1 MRVMQFFS
9 ELLNI
14 AKKYD
19 IFFIF
24 FALISIVILIRQHPT
39 SIYKDRVYEIFQTAQ
54 KFIKYF
60 ILISCIII
68 GGCVLITCI
77 FGPAADI
84 IQFTTSSSPP
94 PRTVTT
100 TLFTTL
106 MTVDLTLI
114 ALVVTAY
121 IFLADSLSKR
131 KEYEQTAIRIL
142 SKKFTSCLIIF
153 ADYTGVC
160 VVFCLIADNG
170 VWAIGD
176 ELWLRYI
183 VAAAS
188 ALDILFLIGLL
199 YQILNYE
206 NKLKHEAVRKIQEY
220 NGSKTAREVFI
231 EDAVK
236 QIGDLELIAEQIKK
250 NHDVEFRNSQ
260 YEASLHSVLKKK
272 LEPQVDE
279 AKLKSICEKY
289 QNLIELR
296 NCVWTVGGKKCELLQ
311 LYIQDNITDV
321 FSYFTECCMKEER
334 FKNLNLSKVDFSGD
348 KVDFTG
354 SSWTNA
360 AIWNTSMQSTKLIS
374 ANFSGVLFQTV
385 HLEGANCTNAVFDNA
400 KFLEVFFSSKT
411 KCEGAVFRN
420 ADFNG
425 MNIEDPD
432 SGELQFS
439 NTSCNSA
446 NFSSCNLTRINF
458 VASVF
463 SNSTFYGVTAVSCKF
478 DQCDFSDAVLAC
490 VKVHDSSFT
499 YANMEGV
506 SAASS
511 YWHGDE
517 KMKQKMDMSGVRIA
531 RANFSQ
537 SEFKYCN
544 LFGVFANDVSLIGA
558 KFEHCD
564 FDWIAANNADCTNVT
579 FSHCNLKN
587 GNLQNILLIGQGSDT
602 KEITGTSFDS
612 ANLTNAQICSYVFD
626 RCTFIDVFFDN
637 ALLKHVTFIDCDFK
651 GAQFDGTV
659 IMHVDW
665 KNCRNLELEL
675 FKDTIRFCIQEE
687 KDKWMK

>member
-1 MRVMQFFS
+1 MIVMQLFS

-19 IFFIF
+19 ILFIF
-24 FALISIVILIRQHPT
+24 FALVSIVILICQQPKNV
-39 SIYKDRVYEIFQTAQ
+39 YKDLIYEIFQTTQ

-68 GGCVLITCI
+68 GGCVLITWM
-77 FGPAADI
+77 FGPAANI
-84 IQFTTSSSPP
+84 IQFTTSSSP

-121 IFLADSLSKR
+121 IFLTDSLSKR

-142 SKKFTSCLIIF
+142 SKKFTSYLIIF
-153 ADYTGVC
+153 SGYTGVC

-206 NKLKHEAVRKIQEY
+206 NKLKQEAIRKIQEY
-220 NGSKTAREVFI
+220 NGQKTAQEIFI

-250 NHDVEFRNSQ
+250 NHDVEFRDSQ
-260 YEASLHSVLKKK
+260 YEASLYAVLKKK
-272 LEPQVDE
+272 LEPQVNGAE
-279 AKLKSICEKY
+279 LKSICEKY
-289 QNLIELR
+289 HNLIELR
-296 NCVWTVGGKKCELLQ
+296 NCVWTVGDKKYKLPSLHIEA
-311 LYIQDNITDV
+311 NITQV
-321 FSYFTECCMKEER
+321 FSYFTERCMKGER
-334 FKNLNLSKVDFSGD
+334 FKDLNLSKVDFSGD

-354 SSWTNA
+354 SSWTDA
-360 AIWNTSMQSTKLIS
+360 AIWNTSMQNAKLIS

-385 HLEGANCTNAVFDNA
+385 HLEGTNCTNAVFDNA
-400 KFLEVFFSSKT
+400 KFLEVFFSSET

-425 MNIEDPD
+425 MHIEDPD
-432 SGELQFS
+432 SRELQFF
-439 NTSCNSA
+439 NTSCDSA

-458 VASVF
+458 ITSVF
-463 SNSTFYGVTAVSCKF
+463 SHSTFYGVTAVCCRF
-478 DQCDFSDAVLAC
+478 DQCDFANAVLAC
-490 VKVHDSSFT
+490 VEIHNSSFS
-499 YANMEGV
+499 YSNMEGV
-506 SAASS
+506 AAASS
-511 YWHGDE
+511 HWYGDE
-517 KMKQKMDMSGVRIA
+517 KEKKKMDMSGVRMA
-531 RANFSQ
+531 RANFAQ

-544 LFGVFANDVSLIGA
+544 LTGVFANDVSFIGA
-558 KFEHCD
+558 QFKYCD

-587 GNLQNILLIGQGSDT
+587 GNLQNILLIGQGKEPKRIT
-602 KEITGTSFDS
+602 KTSFDGS
-612 ANLTNAQICSYVFD
+612 NLTNAQICFYVFE
-626 RCTFIDVFFDN
+626 RCTFIE
-637 ALLKHVTFIDCDFK
+637 CDFK
-651 GAQFDGTV
+651 GAQFDGTT
-659 IMHVDW
+659 IMHVTW
-665 KNCRNLELEL
+665 ENCKNLELQL

-687 KDKWMK
+687 RAEWIK

>member
-1 MRVMQFFS
+1 MLVIQFVS
-9 ELLNI
+9 DLLYI

-19 IFFIF
+19 ILFIF
-24 FALISIVILIRQHPT
+24 LALIIFIVNFIRQQPK
-39 SIYKDRVYEIFQTAQ
+39 SIYRDRVYETFQTTK

-60 ILISCIII
+60 ILISCLII

-77 FGPAADI
+77 FGPATNI
-84 IQFTTSSSPP
+84 IQFTTSSSLP

-142 SKKFTSCLIIF
+142 SEKFTSYLIIF
-153 ADYTGVC
+153 SGYTGVC

-188 ALDILFLIGLL
+188 ALDILLLIGLL

-206 NKLKHEAVRKIQEY
+206 NKLKHEAIRKIQQY
-220 NGSKTAREVFI
+220 NGKETEQKVFK

-236 QIGDLELIAEQIKK
+236 RIGDLELIAEQIKK

-260 YEASLHSVLKKK
+260 YEASLYAVLKKK
-272 LEPQVDE
+272 LEPNVKE
-279 AKLKSICEKY
+279 AELESICEKY

-296 NCVWTVGGKKCELLQ
+296 NCVWTVGVQNDKLPK
-311 LYIQDNITDV
+311 LYIEDDIMQV
-321 FSYFTECCMKEER
+321 FSYFTEYCMKGER
-334 FKNLNLSKVDFSGD
+334 FKDLNLSNVDFNGD

-354 SSWTNA
+354 SSWTDA
-360 AIWNTSMQSTKLIS
+360 AIWNTDMRNAKLIS

-385 HLEGANCTNAVFDNA
+385 HFEGANCVNAVFNNA
-400 KFLEVFFSSKT
+400 KFLEVFFSSET

-439 NTSCNSA
+439 NTSCDSA
-446 NFSSCNLTRINF
+446 NFNSCNLRRINF
-458 VASVF
+458 VTSVF

-490 VKVHDSSFT
+490 VEIHNSSFP
-499 YANMEGV
+499 YSNMEGV

-511 YWHGDE
+511 HWYGDE
-517 KMKQKMDMSGVRIA
+517 KNKQKMDMSGVRMA
-531 RANFSQ
+531 RANFAQ

-544 LFGVFANDVSLIGA
+544 LFGVFANDVSFIGA
-558 KFEHCD
+558 QFEHCD
-564 FDWIAANNADCTNVT
+564 FDWIAANKADCTNVT

-587 GNLQNILLIGQGSDT
+587 GNLQNILLIGQGLET
-602 KEITGTSFDS
+602 KRITKTSFDGS
-612 ANLTNAQICSYVFD
+612 NLTNAQICFYVFD
-626 RCTFIDVFFDN
+626 HCTFIDAFFDN
-637 ALLKHVTFIDCDFK
+637 ALLKHVTFIECDFK
-651 GAQFDGTV
+651 GAQFDGTA

-665 KNCRNLELEL
+665 DHCKNLELQL
-675 FKDTIRFCIQEE
+675 FKDTIRFCSQEE
-687 KDKWMK
+687 RA